1 MVLPR
6 TCIWRSDVLRGAVDA
21 GSAQDPGGLAARAF
35 RGDPVH
41 DPQRCSCGRPTTK
54 AAADFD
60 HRMSGVS
67 VSPLELDRALLA
79 AAAHRDGATTNDA
92 VLVTVAAALHQILLR
107 DGSSSI
113 QLSLQCRSQ
122 VVAREA
128 DGDAISLARCS
139 SIPAT
144 GELGERFRRV
154 EAAVHAHKATATGRP
169 PDRGSWWIVPVPR
182 HGSVA
187 IASI

>member
-1 MVLPR
+1 MIRPSCSASSPKRCWRVTRGSNLGPIRSSTSCPAARVQRQDRIIVTLPASEI
-6 TCIWRSDVLRGAVDA
+6 TDGVAENLHLGAPTVLRGAVDA

-35 RGDPVH
+35 RSDPVH

-92 VLVTVAAALHQILLR
+92 
-107 DGSSSI
+107 
-113 QLSLQCRSQ
+113 
-122 VVAREA
+122 
-128 DGDAISLARCS
+128 
-139 SIPAT
+139 
-144 GELGERFRRV
+144 
-154 EAAVHAHKATATGRP
+154 
-169 PDRGSWWIVPVPR
+169 
-182 HGSVA
+182 
-187 IASI
+187 